1 MATDLDALLTA
12 LKSDPVARDAIRR
25 EVLTEDLLD
34 LPGQVERLAAH
45 TDARFAE
52 LAAALAHLTER
63 VDKLAE
69 AQGRT
74 EENLA
79 AIGAKPEWGTLSR
92 LAGTDYESYALDPPR
107 AVARAV
113 GATPGRLRHV
123 SGGDLE
129 VILNEAEATGRLAP
143 EEADEIAADLRDAN
157 GLFVWDRSPES
168 PPLYCV
174 VEASITAQAK
184 DVKRAIARAERLRRA
199 GVEAHPVVISETVG
213 PDAAEAVQLGRV
225 AWRRVPQRP
234 VRGRPLQ
241 FP

>member
-1 MATDLDALLTA
+1 MATDLDVWLTTLRA
-12 LKSDPVARDAIRR
+12 DPVAREAIQR
-25 EVLTEDLLD
+25 ELLTEELLG
-34 LPGQVERLAAH
+34 LPTQM
-45 TDARFAE
+45 
-52 LAAALAHLTER
+52 AALTGEIRALTAEVR
-63 VDKLAE
+63 ALAT
-69 AQGRT
+69 AQART
-74 EENLA
+74 EERLTVL
-79 AIGAKPEWGTLSR
+79 GAKPEWGTLSR
-92 LAGTDYESYALDPPR
+92 LAGTDYEIYALDPPR

-113 GATPGRLRHV
+113 GAIPGRLHHV

-129 VILNEAEATGRLAP
+129 AILNEAEATGRLAP

-184 DVKRAIARAERLRRA
+184 DVRRAIARAERLRRA
-199 GVEAHPVVISETVG
+199 GVQAHPVVISEAVG